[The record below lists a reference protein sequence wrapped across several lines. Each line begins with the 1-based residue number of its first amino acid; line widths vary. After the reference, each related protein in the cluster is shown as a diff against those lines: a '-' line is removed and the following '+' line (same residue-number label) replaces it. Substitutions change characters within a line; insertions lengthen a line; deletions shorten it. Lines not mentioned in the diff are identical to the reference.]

1 MSTPVIPRLH
11 VTTRALADP
20 GTLFGFADRT
30 NPLMWMRDGAGIVG
44 SGVAL
49 RLSTAGED
57 RITDLATQWQQIAE
71 TARVGDE
78 VGLPGTGLVAFG
90 TIAFSAVSSAES
102 VLIVPRVIVGRSG
115 EHAWITRVSLEG
127 EPATDPD
134 LLPARTP
141 LGQSLTADLA
151 EDPADAERHRDL
163 VRTALARIQRG
174 DVAKIVL
181 ARTVTGQLPADGD
194 RRRLAAD
201 LAAAYPQCWTY
212 AVDGMIGASPETLIS
227 VRDGSLSLR
236 VLAGTAARGHGA
248 TEDRAAAETLIE
260 SRKDRD
266 EHAFAVRSALAALA
280 PHAAGLHGQDSPFTL
295 RLPNLWHLATDI
307 SGRISDRASVLDLI
321 QALHP
326 TAAVGGTPTLAAI
339 DLINELEPFDR
350 GRYAGPTGWVDAH
363 GNGDWAIALRGAQ
376 VDVDGHITAYAGGG
390 IVAGSDPESEFRET
404 GMKFRPIRDA
414 LS

>member
-1 MSTPVIPRLH
+1 MSSRVIPRLH

-20 GTLFGFADRT
+20 GTLFGFASRT
-30 NPLMWMRDGAGIVG
+30 DPLIWMRGGAGIVG
-44 SGVAL
+44 SGEAL
-49 RLSTAGED
+49 RLVHTGED
-57 RITDLATQWQQIAE
+57 RITDLAADWQSVAAS
-71 TARVGDE
+71 ARVDDD
-78 VGLPGTGLVAFG
+78 VRLPGTGLIAFG
-90 TIAFSAVSSAES
+90 TIAFSAASATES
-102 VLIVPRVIVGRSG
+102 VLIVPRQIVGRSG
-115 EHAWITRVSLEG
+115 EHAWITEISIDGEAYPEG
-127 EPATDPD
+127 APV
-134 LLPARTP
+134 RTP
-141 LGQSLTADLA
+141 LGESVTVPLA
-151 EDPADAERHRDL
+151 EDADADQRHQAL
-163 VRTALARIQRG
+163 VRTALERIARG
-174 DVAKIVL
+174 DVAKVVL
-181 ARTVTGQLPADGD
+181 ARTLTGRLPEGAD

-227 VRDGSLSLR
+227 VRAGSLSLR

-248 TEDRAAAETLIE
+248 EADQAAADTLLE

-266 EHAFAVRSALAALA
+266 EHAYAVRSALAALG

-326 TAAVGGTPTLAAI
+326 TAAVGGTPTAAAI
-339 DLINELEPFDR
+339 DLIDELEPFDR

-376 VDVDGHITAYAGGG
+376 VDPAGDITAYAGGG
-390 IVAGSDPESEFRET
+390 IVAGSDPASEFRET
-404 GMKFRPIRDA
+404 GIKFRPIRDA